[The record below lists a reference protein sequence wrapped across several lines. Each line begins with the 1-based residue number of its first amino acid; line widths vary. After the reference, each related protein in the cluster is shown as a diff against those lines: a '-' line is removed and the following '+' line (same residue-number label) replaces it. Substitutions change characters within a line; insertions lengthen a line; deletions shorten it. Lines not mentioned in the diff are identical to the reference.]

1 MTRDGIGRR
10 DSTVTS
16 NAPAGLATAGAADG
30 TTPSAWRPAGPHP
43 AAVVLAT
50 ADDTVQ
56 HVVQRCAD
64 RAGTSIT
71 VYRDLDRLQPH
82 GSEIELLLLG
92 ADLAAA
98 ATAVRLPPAHQI
110 IVMSA
115 DAPDFAAFCTAA
127 ALRATYLTGRQ
138 TDRAWLTGQLAT
150 AAAGTANRL

>member
-1 MTRDGIGRR
+1 VTRNGIDGRN
-10 DSTVTS
+10 S
-16 NAPAGLATAGAADG
+16 
-30 TTPSAWRPAGPHP
+30 

-56 HVVQRCAD
+56 HVVQRCAA
-64 RAGTSIT
+64 RAGASIT

-82 GSEIELLLLG
+82 DREIELLLLG

-98 ATAVRLPPAHQI
+98 ATAVRLPPSQQV

-115 DAPDFAAFCTAA
+115 DPPDFAAFCTAA
-127 ALRATYLTGRQ
+127 ALRATYLTGRK
-138 TDRAWLTGQLAT
+138 TDRVWLTGQLTA